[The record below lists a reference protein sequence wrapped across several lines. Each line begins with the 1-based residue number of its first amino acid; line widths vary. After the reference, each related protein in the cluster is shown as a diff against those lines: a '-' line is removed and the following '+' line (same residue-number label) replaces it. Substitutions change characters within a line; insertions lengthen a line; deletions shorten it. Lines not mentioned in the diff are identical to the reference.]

1 MGLVSVQSFLL
12 SLLDN
17 LPMPYGLKPA
27 EAYITP
33 PDPRTKAAIPAIYIW
48 PSDGQEN
55 RSEEL
60 GGTIPRNTGPGTA
73 SGTKGLLHAM
83 DVYVTWYGPNKGT
96 QSDPTFPA
104 IVDVIM
110 QALRTSQPN
119 PYEVTDL
126 NTGVSSTI
134 YNVGEQMK
142 YRVGV
147 ESVADQRFLRYDSLL
162 GVSCWEIIRA

>member
-119 PYEVTDL
+119 PYAATDL

-162 GVSCWEIIRA
+162 GVNCWEIIRA